1 MVSFRTLLEVSS
13 PTSLSATS
21 FSPDLF
27 VILQEI
33 LYQPSFTLIRLFA
46 KDKEF
51 SK

>member
-1 MVSFRTLLEVSS
+1 MVSIRTLLEVSS

-27 VILQEI
+27 VVLQETP
-33 LYQPSFTLIRLFA
+33 YQPSFTLIRLFA
-46 KDKEF
+46 KDNEF